1 MVLIIMNQLVKIYEI
16 KSMKSYFFLYQ
27 GKGITKKV
35 YNNIMKSVQIQNGYY
50 IYENRKES
58 NF

>member
-35 YNNIMKSVQIQNGYY
+35 YNNIMNSIQMVIQNGYN
-50 IYENRKES
+50 IYEFNK
-58 NF
+58 